1 MDPPVGGATRCC
13 SSNKLPQRRAGSVRG
28 RGSFYSQAP
37 ESVGRGQQAETRISA
52 LKGPQFSHLLN
63 GLIGEAKSHLE
74 FCQDWAWKPVVIG
87 FPCRL
92 LSLVTPLCLLGNYL
106 IYPFICLFSIFLPE
120 GEPRESKE
128 LACCVYCWISGL

>member
-87 FPCRL
+87 FPCPPSIPCHPL
-92 LSLVTPLCLLGNYL
+92 MYPGKLPYLS
-106 IYPFICLFSIFLPE
+106 IYFLPE
-120 GEPRESKE
+120 GEPHESKE
-128 LACCVYCWISGL
+128 LACHVHCWISGL